1 MGMGIREAMSEMG
14 VFTSEGK
21 VVGACLGFDFTS
33 EHEVGIK
40 ELRAKFLC
48 DREKAGL
55 ESGKI
60 NGGSVYTGAVTH
72 GETIWHY
79 ITSEE
84 NQEYLLK
91 DSTHWPSRQ
100 EEGTPYKV
108 KAGWGEGGFIFFC
121 TEFEVIS
128 RLKELFDSK
137 DMALLMGAS
146 GPFNNGGLKLIQYS
160 VLPQELLDKA
170 VQEQMAKKLADETFH
185 NSQAFLNLKAKAAEW
200 RKKYPFAHGTPWE
213 YFALSPQG
221 GSEKVWLNPH
231 HQQHLSFGWISQQD
245 VQDWVDG
252 KVGAVIRS
260 QEDWDDLCW
269 ECSVPV
275 GTLFGLRKN
284 RSDDYSTYTKYF
296 RRIPPN
302 LHRKRDDSLPVFKKP
317 GKHASLNTLPDEC
330 LVIMESDIKKELL
343 SSMFRQIKVYGFE
356 DYINRPGGLEF
367 FKERYQMY
375 LDSGNK
381 ETIRPS
387 KEAME
392 YSQGMRYSLCILGF
406 GRYGACN
413 VPEGRGRAN
422 LSFWQSVMEAEV
434 SYDFLYLCGALPY
447 TREILPYKTMEEIL
461 QDEVHKL

>member
-1 MGMGIREAMSEMG
+1 MGIREAVLEMG
-14 VFTSEGK
+14 VFSDEGK
-21 VVGACLGFDFTS
+21 VVGASLGFDFTS
-33 EHEVGIK
+33 EHEGGIQK
-40 ELRAKFLC
+40 LLSKFLC
-48 DREKAGL
+48 DKEKAGL

-60 NGGSVYTGAVTH
+60 NGGSIYTGAVTL
-72 GETIWHY
+72 GETLWHY

-91 DSTHWPSRQ
+91 ESTNWPSSQ

-108 KAGWGEGGFIFFC
+108 KAGWGDGGFIFFC
-121 TEFEVIS
+121 TEVEVIS
-128 RLKELFDSK
+128 RLKELFDSQ
-137 DMALLMGAS
+137 DMAILMGAS
-146 GPFNNGGLKLIQYS
+146 GPFHNGGLKLIQYS
-160 VLPQELLDKA
+160 VLPQELLDEA
-170 VQEQMAKKLADETFH
+170 VQKQRAKELAEETLH
-185 NSQAFLNLKAKAAEW
+185 NSQAFLNLEAKAAEW
-200 RKKYPFAHGTPWE
+200 RRKYPFAQDTPWG
-213 YFALSPQG
+213 YHALSPRG

-231 HQQHLSFGWISQQD
+231 HQQHLSCGWISQQD
-245 VQDWVDG
+245 IQDWADG
-252 KVGAVIRS
+252 KLGAVIRS

-275 GTLFGLRKN
+275 NTFFGLRKN
-284 RSDDYSTYTKYF
+284 RSNVYSISDKYF

-317 GKHASLNTLPDEC
+317 GKHASLNALPDEC
-330 LVIMESDIKKELL
+330 LILMESDIKKELL
-343 SSMFRQIKVYGFE
+343 SSMFRKIGVNGFE
-356 DYINRPGGLEF
+356 DHIGQPGGLEF

-392 YSQGMRYSLCILGF
+392 YSKGMRYSLRILGF

-413 VPEGRGRAN
+413 VPEGCGRAN
-422 LSFWQSVMEAEV
+422 LSFWQSVMEDEV
-434 SYDFLYLCGALPY
+434 AYDFLYLCGVLPY

-461 QDEVHKL
+461 QDEVHNL